1 MAKTPISELLET
13 IELVR
18 TMKETLDSLVDV
30 VEKLGERVVRLEQK
44 TGHDAGTTGR

>member
-1 MAKTPISELLET
+1 MAKTPISHLVKT

-30 VEKLGERVVRLEQK
+30 VEKLGERVVRLEQQRAD
-44 TGHDAGTTGR
+44 DAGTKGA